1 MLVDMRIVKN
11 FIVQNYLY
19 GNRYPD
25 TKVQYGLNDCFF
37 NQFTWSKLSSSIKG
51 LSRVTSAIKLSVTSR
66 STLPV
71 VRARKKQQKKNIKNM

>member
-11 FIVQNYLY
+11 FIVRNYLY

-25 TKVQYGLNDCFF
+25 AKVQYGLNDCFF

-71 VRARKKQQKKNIKNM
+71 VRARKNNNKKTLKNM